1 LKELVSALER
11 RFPID
16 PVLSM
21 GKMGII
27 RPCMIK
33 KKYLFVYH
41 GQPYWGFAAER
52 DTGLSSF
59 GVGSFFFFW
68 HIWCAAIDTIQSH
81 SPSSEPILLGKG
93 SEMQ

>member
-59 GVGSFFFFW
+59 GVGPFFFLAYLVCGDRYDS
-68 HIWCAAIDTIQSH
+68 ITLAIFGTNT
-81 SPSSEPILLGKG
+81 LGKR
-93 SEMQ
+93 E